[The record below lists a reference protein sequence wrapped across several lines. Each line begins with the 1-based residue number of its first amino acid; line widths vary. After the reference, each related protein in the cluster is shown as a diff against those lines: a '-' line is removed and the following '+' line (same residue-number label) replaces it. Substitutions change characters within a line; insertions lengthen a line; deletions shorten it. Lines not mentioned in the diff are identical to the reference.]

1 MLSKSRSIITSKIS
15 LSKLTFEMCRYHII
29 SPKNKAN
36 KEEWAGGLGR
46 RGSENIS
53 KGMELPRNPHKI
65 GGLGTCMLL
74 MNY

>member
-1 MLSKSRSIITSKIS
+1 
-15 LSKLTFEMCRYHII
+15 MCRYHII

-36 KEEWAGGLGR
+36 KEEWAGGLRR